1 MAIAADLQAPPRK
14 ITARE
19 FLAMD
24 LGEGLHELV
33 RGEIVTMDPPEPA
46 HGYICG
52 NVVGILREFGRRIGH
67 GYVAG
72 NDSAVEISDD
82 AVRGADVSYHSE
94 ARWPKARLAE
104 GYAKVAPDLTVEVYS
119 PSNRPRE
126 MQEKVADYLRAGGL
140 VVWVLHPKRR
150 TLTIYRHDD
159 PTPAVLGQD
168 ATIENLPE
176 LPGFRCAVAD
186 FFE

>member
-1 MAIAADLQAPPRK
+1 MATATEPKSTQPK
-14 ITARE
+14 ITAKE

-33 RGEIVTMDPPEPA
+33 RGEIITMNPPEPA

-52 NVVGILREFGRRIGH
+52 NVVGILREFGRRTGH

-72 NDSAVEISDD
+72 NDSAVEISNDT
-82 AVRGADVSYHSE
+82 VRGADVSYYSE
-94 ARWPKARLAE
+94 ARWPKARLSE
-104 GYAKVAPDLTVEVYS
+104 GYAQVPPDVAVEVYS
-119 PSNRPRE
+119 PSNRPGE
-126 MQEKVADYLRAGGL
+126 MQEKVGDYLRAGVL

-159 PTPAVLGQD
+159 PTPAVLTEE
-168 ATIENLPE
+168 ATVEGIPE
-176 LPGFRCAVAD
+176 LPGFRCDVAE
-186 FFE
+186 FFN